1 MSDWKDAEMVILVRN
16 VKANMGHM
24 KTGESMMTKWSK
36 KRDKVYSDD
45 NGLPKDVENY
55 QWEALKYNYNKRA
68 KQLYTWSQDPKSNW
82 SSAPEESK
90 KWEEE
95 MLDGYEEEL
104 QRAEGVSERTKASA
118 LSEQRHLQK
127 CRKHWKALRKNF

>member
-1 MSDWKDAEMVILVRN
+1 
-16 VKANMGHM
+16 
-24 KTGESMMTKWSK
+24 MTKWSK
-36 KRDKVYSDD
+36 IRDKVYSDD

-55 QWEALKYNYNKRA
+55 QWEALKNNYNKRA

-82 SSAPEESK
+82 SAAPEDPK

-104 QRAEGVSERTKASA
+104 QHAGGVSERTKASA
-118 LSEQRHLQK
+118 KMQKTLESIEKKFLTAMRKLSIQK
-127 CRKHWKALRKNF
+127 

>member
-1 MSDWKDAEMVILVRN
+1 
-16 VKANMGHM
+16 
-24 KTGESMMTKWSK
+24 MTKWSK
-36 KRDKVYSDD
+36 IRDKVYSDD

-55 QWEALKYNYNKRA
+55 QWEALKNNYNKRA

-82 SSAPEESK
+82 SAAPEDPK

-104 QRAEGVSERTKASA
+104 QHAGGVSERTKASA
-118 LSEQRHLQK
+118 KS
-127 CRKHWKALRKNF
+127 RKHWKVLREKRWEKFLRAMRKLSIQK